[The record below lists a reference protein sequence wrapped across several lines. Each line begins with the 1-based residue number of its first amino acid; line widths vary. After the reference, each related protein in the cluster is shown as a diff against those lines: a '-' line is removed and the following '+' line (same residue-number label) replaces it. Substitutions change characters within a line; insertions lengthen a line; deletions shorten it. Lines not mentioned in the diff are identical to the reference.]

1 MYKQIRPLLFSIN
14 PEVAH
19 DLTLSLLGAAGNSGL
34 AKRLLPAPVE
44 DPVELLGCRFTN
56 RVGLAAGLDKN
67 AACVK
72 GMAALGFGFIEVG
85 TVTPKAQP
93 GNDKPRMFRL
103 AEHEAII
110 NRMGFNNQGLDA
122 LTQRVTALRQSGLS
136 VPLGINIG
144 KNKITSAEQA
154 ASDYTQC
161 LTQVAHLAD
170 YVTINLSSPNTPG
183 LRDLQFGDELQ
194 KLLVAIVDKRS
205 ELADQ
210 SGRLT
215 PLLVKIAPDMARDD
229 LLSVADQLH
238 ANGIDGII
246 ATNTT
251 IDKTSV
257 KGSDHC
263 DEAGGLS
270 GSVLFEKS
278 TEIVSTL
285 SQHFRSGSPIRSG
298 SHSGSSHASANDMV
312 IVGVGGINSP
322 AQAVEKIAAGA
333 DLVQLYSGL
342 IYQGPSLIRQSALA
356 IRDAQQA

>member
-14 PEVAH
+14 PETAH
-19 DLTLSLLGAAGNSGL
+19 DLTLGLLGVAGNSGL
-34 AKRLLPAPVE
+34 AKCLLPAPVD
-44 DPVELLGCRFTN
+44 DPVDLLGCRFTN

-85 TVTPKAQP
+85 TVTPKPQP

-103 AEHEAII
+103 SEHEAII
-110 NRMGFNNQGLDA
+110 NRMGFNNQGLAA
-122 LTQRVTALRQSGLS
+122 LTKRVAALRKSGLS
-136 VPLGINIG
+136 CPLGINIG
-144 KNKITSAEQA
+144 KNKLTPAEQA
-154 ASDYTQC
+154 ADDYTQC
-161 LTQVAHLAD
+161 LTAVAHLAD

-194 KLLVAIVDKRS
+194 KLLAAIVAKRA
-205 ELADQ
+205 ELADKL
-210 SGRLT
+210 GLIT

-229 LLSVADQLH
+229 LLSVADQLQS
-238 ANGIDGII
+238 NGIDGII

-251 IDKTSV
+251 IDKSAVAGSV
-257 KGSDHC
+257 HA
-263 DEAGGLS
+263 EETGGLS
-270 GSVLFEKS
+270 GGVLFDKS

-285 SQHFRSGSPIRSG
+285 SQHLG
-298 SHSGSSHASANDMV
+298 DEMV

-322 AQAVEKIAAGA
+322 EQSVAKIEAGA

-342 IYQGPSLIRQSALA
+342 IYQGPSLIRDSAIA
-356 IRDAQQA
+356 IRNASLEK

>member
-1 MYKQIRPLLFSIN
+1 MYKQLRPLLFSLN

-19 DLTLSLLGAAGNSGL
+19 DLTLGLLGVAGNSGL
-34 AKRLLPAPVE
+34 AKRLLPAPID
-44 DPVELLGCRFTN
+44 DPIELLGCRFSN

-72 GMAALGFGFIEVG
+72 GMEALGFGFIEVG
-85 TVTPKAQP
+85 TVTPKPQP

-103 AEHEAII
+103 SEHEAII
-110 NRMGFNNQGLDA
+110 NRMGFNNQGLSV
-122 LTQRVTALRQSGLS
+122 LTQRVAAIRKSGLS
-136 VPLGINIG
+136 CPLGINIG
-144 KNKITSAEQA
+144 KNKLTTAEHA
-154 ASDYTQC
+154 ADDYTQC
-161 LTQVAHLAD
+161 LTAVAHLAD

-194 KLLVAIVDKRS
+194 KLLTAIVSKRS

-210 SGRLT
+210 SGRRV
-215 PLLVKIAPDMARDD
+215 PLLVKIAPDMAHDD
-229 LLSVADQLH
+229 LLSVADQLQ

-251 IDKTSV
+251 IDKQTV
-257 KGSDHC
+257 KGHEHC

-270 GSVLFEKS
+270 GRVLFEKS
-278 TEIVSTL
+278 TEIVATL
-285 SQHFRSGSPIRSG
+285 SQHLG
-298 SHSGSSHASANDMV
+298 NEMV

-322 AQAVEKIAAGA
+322 EQAVAKIAAGA

-342 IYQGPSLIRQSALA
+342 IYQGPSLIRQSASA
-356 IRDAQQA
+356 ICDAQCES

>member
-1 MYKQIRPLLFSIN
+1 MYKQLRPLLFSLN

-19 DLTLSLLGAAGNSGL
+19 DLTLGLLGVAGNSGL
-34 AKRLLPAPVE
+34 AKRLLPAPID
-44 DPVELLGCRFTN
+44 DPIELLGCRFSN

-72 GMAALGFGFIEVG
+72 GMEALGFGFIEVG
-85 TVTPKAQP
+85 TVTPKPQP

-103 AEHEAII
+103 SEHEAII
-110 NRMGFNNQGLDA
+110 NRMGFNNQGLSA
-122 LTQRVTALRQSGLS
+122 LTQRVAAIRKSGLS
-136 VPLGINIG
+136 CPLGINIG
-144 KNKITSAEQA
+144 KNKLTTAEHA
-154 ASDYTQC
+154 ADDYTQC
-161 LTQVAHLAD
+161 LTAVAHLAD

-194 KLLVAIVDKRS
+194 KLLTAIVSKRS

-210 SGRLT
+210 SGRRV
-215 PLLVKIAPDMARDD
+215 PLLVKIAPDMAHDD
-229 LLSVADQLH
+229 LLSVADQLQ

-251 IDKTSV
+251 IDKQSV
-257 KGSDHC
+257 KGHKHC

-270 GSVLFEKS
+270 GRVLFEKS
-278 TEIVSTL
+278 TEIVATL
-285 SQHFRSGSPIRSG
+285 SQHLG
-298 SHSGSSHASANDMV
+298 NEMV

-322 AQAVEKIAAGA
+322 EQAVAKIAAGA

-342 IYQGPSLIRQSALA
+342 IYQGPSLIRRSASA
-356 IRDAQQA
+356 ICDAQCES

>member
-1 MYKQIRPLLFSIN
+1 MYKQLRPLLFSLN

-19 DLTLSLLGAAGNSGL
+19 DLTLGLLGVAGNSGL
-34 AKRLLPAPVE
+34 AKRLLPAPID
-44 DPVELLGCRFTN
+44 DPIELLGCRFSN

-72 GMAALGFGFIEVG
+72 GMEALGFGFIEVG
-85 TVTPKAQP
+85 TVTPKPQP

-103 AEHEAII
+103 SEHEAII
-110 NRMGFNNQGLDA
+110 NRMGFNNQGLSV
-122 LTQRVTALRQSGLS
+122 LTRRVAAIRKSGLS
-136 VPLGINIG
+136 CPLGINIG
-144 KNKITSAEQA
+144 KNKLTTAEHA
-154 ASDYTQC
+154 ADDYTQC
-161 LTQVAHLAD
+161 LTAVAHLAD

-194 KLLVAIVDKRS
+194 KLLTAIVSKRS

-210 SGRLT
+210 SGRRV
-215 PLLVKIAPDMARDD
+215 PLLVKIAPDMAHDD
-229 LLSVADQLH
+229 LLSVADQLQ

-251 IDKTSV
+251 IDKQTV
-257 KGSDHC
+257 KGHEHC

-270 GSVLFEKS
+270 GRVLFEKS
-278 TEIVSTL
+278 TEIVATL
-285 SQHFRSGSPIRSG
+285 SQHLGSE
-298 SHSGSSHASANDMV
+298 MV

-322 AQAVEKIAAGA
+322 EQAVAKIAAGA

-342 IYQGPSLIRQSALA
+342 IYQGPSLIRQSASA
-356 IRDAQQA
+356 ICDAQCES

>member
-1 MYKQIRPLLFSIN
+1 
-14 PEVAH
+14 
-19 DLTLSLLGAAGNSGL
+19 
-34 AKRLLPAPVE
+34 
-44 DPVELLGCRFTN
+44 
-56 RVGLAAGLDKN
+56 
-67 AACVK
+67 
-72 GMAALGFGFIEVG
+72 MAALGFGFIEVG

-122 LTQRVTALRQSGLS
+122 LTRRVTALRQSGLS

-285 SQHFRSGSPIRSG
+285 SQHFRSGSHIRSG
-298 SHSGSSHASANDMV
+298 SHSGSGHASANDMV

-356 IRDAQQA
+356 IRDAQHA

>member
-1 MYKQIRPLLFSIN
+1 MYKQLRPLLFSLN

-19 DLTLSLLGAAGNSGL
+19 DLTLGLLGVAGYSGL
-34 AKRLLPAPVE
+34 AKRLLPAPID
-44 DPVELLGCRFTN
+44 DPIELLGCRFSN

-72 GMAALGFGFIEVG
+72 GMEALGFGFIEVG
-85 TVTPKAQP
+85 TVTPKPQP

-103 AEHEAII
+103 SEHEAII
-110 NRMGFNNQGLDA
+110 NRMGFNNQGLSV
-122 LTQRVTALRQSGLS
+122 LTQRVAAIRKSGLS
-136 VPLGINIG
+136 CPLGINIG
-144 KNKITSAEQA
+144 KNKLTTAEHA
-154 ASDYTQC
+154 ADDYTQC
-161 LTQVAHLAD
+161 LTAVAHLAD

-194 KLLVAIVDKRS
+194 KLLTAIVSKRS

-210 SGRLT
+210 SGRRV
-215 PLLVKIAPDMARDD
+215 PLLVKIAPDMAHDD
-229 LLSVADQLH
+229 LLSVADQLQ

-251 IDKTSV
+251 IDKQTV
-257 KGSDHC
+257 KGHEHC

-270 GSVLFEKS
+270 GRVLFEKS
-278 TEIVSTL
+278 TEIVATL
-285 SQHFRSGSPIRSG
+285 SQHLG
-298 SHSGSSHASANDMV
+298 NEMV

-322 AQAVEKIAAGA
+322 EQAVAKIAAGA

-342 IYQGPSLIRQSALA
+342 IYQGPSLIRQSASA
-356 IRDAQQA
+356 ICDAQCES

>member
-1 MYKQIRPLLFSIN
+1 MYKQLRPLLFSLN

-19 DLTLSLLGAAGNSGL
+19 DLTLGLLSVAGNIGL
-34 AKRLLPAPVE
+34 AKCLLPAPID
-44 DPVELLGCRFTN
+44 DPIELLGCRFSN

-85 TVTPKAQP
+85 TVTPKPQP

-103 AEHEAII
+103 SEHEAII
-110 NRMGFNNQGLDA
+110 NRMGFNNQGLSA
-122 LTQRVTALRQSGLS
+122 LTQRVAAIRKSGLS
-136 VPLGINIG
+136 CPLGINIG
-144 KNKITSAEQA
+144 KNKLTSAEQA
-154 ASDYTQC
+154 ADDYTQC
-161 LTQVAHLAD
+161 LTAVAHLAD

-194 KLLVAIVDKRS
+194 KLLTSIVTKRS

-210 SGRLT
+210 SGRRV
-215 PLLVKIAPDMARDD
+215 PLLVKIAPDMAHDD
-229 LLSVADQLH
+229 LLSVADQLQ

-251 IDKTSV
+251 IDKQSV
-257 KGSDHC
+257 KGHAHC

-278 TEIVSTL
+278 TEIVATL
-285 SQHFRSGSPIRSG
+285 SQHLG
-298 SHSGSSHASANDMV
+298 NEMV

-322 AQAVEKIAAGA
+322 EQAVAKIAAGA

-342 IYQGPSLIRQSALA
+342 IYQGPSLIRQSAIA
-356 IRDAQQA
+356 IRDAQCES

>member
-1 MYKQIRPLLFSIN
+1 MYKQLRPLLFSLN

-19 DLTLSLLGAAGNSGL
+19 DLTLGLLGVAGNSGL
-34 AKRLLPAPVE
+34 AKCFLPAPID
-44 DPVELLGCRFTN
+44 DPIELLGCRFSN

-85 TVTPKAQP
+85 TVTPKPQP

-103 AEHEAII
+103 SEHEAII
-110 NRMGFNNQGLDA
+110 NRMGFNNQGLSA
-122 LTQRVTALRQSGLS
+122 LTQRVAAIRKSGLS
-136 VPLGINIG
+136 CPLGINIG
-144 KNKITSAEQA
+144 KNKLTSAEQA
-154 ASDYTQC
+154 ADDYTQC
-161 LTQVAHLAD
+161 LTAVAHLAD

-194 KLLVAIVDKRS
+194 KLLTAIVTKRS

-210 SGRLT
+210 SGRRV
-215 PLLVKIAPDMARDD
+215 PLLVKIAPDMAHDD
-229 LLSVADQLH
+229 LLSVADQLQ

-251 IDKTSV
+251 IDKQSV
-257 KGSDHC
+257 KGHAHS

-270 GSVLFEKS
+270 GRVLFEKS
-278 TEIVSTL
+278 TEIVATL
-285 SQHFRSGSPIRSG
+285 SQHLG
-298 SHSGSSHASANDMV
+298 NEMV

-322 AQAVEKIAAGA
+322 EQAVAKIAAGA

-342 IYQGPSLIRQSALA
+342 IYQGPSLIRQSASA
-356 IRDAQQA
+356 IRDAQCEN

>member
-1 MYKQIRPLLFSIN
+1 MYKQLRPLLFSLN

-19 DLTLSLLGAAGNSGL
+19 DLTLGLLSVAGNSGL
-34 AKRLLPAPVE
+34 AKCLLPAPID
-44 DPVELLGCRFTN
+44 DPIELLGCRFSN

-85 TVTPKAQP
+85 TVTPKPQP

-103 AEHEAII
+103 SEHEAII
-110 NRMGFNNQGLDA
+110 NRMGFNNQGLSA
-122 LTQRVTALRQSGLS
+122 LTQRVAAIRKSGLS
-136 VPLGINIG
+136 CPLGINSG
-144 KNKITSAEQA
+144 KNKLTSAEQSA
-154 ASDYTQC
+154 DDYTQF
-161 LTQVAHLAD
+161 LTAVAHLAD
-170 YVTINLSSPNTPG
+170 YVTLNLSSPNTPG

-194 KLLVAIVDKRS
+194 KLLTAIVTKRS

-210 SGRLT
+210 SGRRV
-215 PLLVKIAPDMARDD
+215 PLLVKIAPDMAHDD
-229 LLSVADQLH
+229 LLSVADQLQ

-251 IDKTSV
+251 IDKQSV
-257 KGSDHC
+257 KGHAHC

-278 TEIVSTL
+278 TEIVATL
-285 SQHFRSGSPIRSG
+285 SQHLG
-298 SHSGSSHASANDMV
+298 NEMV

-322 AQAVEKIAAGA
+322 EQAVAKIAAGA

-342 IYQGPSLIRQSALA
+342 IYQGPSLIRQSAIA
-356 IRDAQQA
+356 IRDAQCES

>member
-1 MYKQIRPLLFSIN
+1 MYKQLRPLLFSLN

-19 DLTLSLLGAAGNSGL
+19 DLTLGLLGVAGNSGL
-34 AKRLLPAPVE
+34 AKRLLPAPID
-44 DPVELLGCRFTN
+44 DPIELLGCRFSN

-72 GMAALGFGFIEVG
+72 GMEALGFGFIEVG
-85 TVTPKAQP
+85 TVTPKPQP

-103 AEHEAII
+103 SEHEAII
-110 NRMGFNNQGLDA
+110 NRMGFNNQGLSA
-122 LTQRVTALRQSGLS
+122 LTQRVAAIRKSGLS
-136 VPLGINIG
+136 CPLGINIG
-144 KNKITSAEQA
+144 KNKLTTAEHA
-154 ASDYTQC
+154 ADDYTQC
-161 LTQVAHLAD
+161 LTAVAHLAD

-194 KLLVAIVDKRS
+194 KLLTAIVSKRS

-210 SGRLT
+210 SGRRV
-215 PLLVKIAPDMARDD
+215 PLLVKIAPDMAHDD
-229 LLSVADQLH
+229 LLSVADQLQ

-251 IDKTSV
+251 IDKQTV
-257 KGSDHC
+257 KGHEHC

-270 GSVLFEKS
+270 GRVLFEKS
-278 TEIVSTL
+278 TEIVATL
-285 SQHFRSGSPIRSG
+285 SQHLGSE
-298 SHSGSSHASANDMV
+298 MV

-322 AQAVEKIAAGA
+322 EQAVAKIAAGA

-342 IYQGPSLIRQSALA
+342 IYQGPSLIRQSASA
-356 IRDAQQA
+356 ICDAQCES

>member
-1 MYKQIRPLLFSIN
+1 
-14 PEVAH
+14 
-19 DLTLSLLGAAGNSGL
+19 LTLSLLGAAGNSGL

-285 SQHFRSGSPIRSG
+285 SQHFRSGSPIRSE

-356 IRDAQQA
+356 IRDAQQT